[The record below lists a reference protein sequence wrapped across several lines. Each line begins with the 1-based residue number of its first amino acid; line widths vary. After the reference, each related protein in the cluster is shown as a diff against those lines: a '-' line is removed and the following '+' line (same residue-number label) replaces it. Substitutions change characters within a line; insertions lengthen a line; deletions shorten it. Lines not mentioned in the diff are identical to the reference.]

1 MEYENIIVSKED
13 GGIAIIRLNRPDALN
28 ALNAAVG
35 RDLRKAA
42 EILRYDDEVNVVIV
56 TGEGRAFAAGADIKE
71 LKDANSIESREWARA
86 LFDSFEYLGRMPK
99 PVIAAVNGLALGGG
113 CELALACDFI
123 LASDKARFGVPEIK
137 IGVFP
142 GAGGMYRLARA
153 VGMRMAK
160 EMVFVG
166 DPIDAE
172 TARDLGLVNRVFPA
186 ETFLDDVKALARK
199 IASMSRVTLKLAK
212 EALNEAQDAPDPE
225 GVYRDID
232 AMGVA
237 FSTEDQKE
245 GMAAFVEKRAA
256 KFIGR

>member
-1 MEYENIIVSKED
+1 MEYENILVSKEE
-13 GGIAIIRLNRPDALN
+13 GGIAVIRLNRPNALN

-35 RDLRKAA
+35 IDLRKAA
-42 EILRYDDEVNVVIV
+42 ETLKEDDEVNVVIV

-71 LKDANSIESREWARA
+71 LKDADPREARDWARA
-86 LFDSFEYLGRMPK
+86 LFDSFEMLGKMPK

-123 LASDKARFGVPEIK
+123 VASDKARFGVPEIK

-153 VGMRMAK
+153 IGMRRAK

-172 TARDLGLVNRVFPA
+172 TAQSMGLANKVFPA
-186 ETFLDDVKALARK
+186 DTFLDEVKVLARK
-199 IASMSRVTLKLAK
+199 IASMSGVTLKLAK
-212 EALNEAQDAPDPE
+212 EALNEAQDSPDPQ

-237 FSTEDQKE
+237 FSTADQKE
-245 GMAAFVEKRAA
+245 GMAAFVEKRAP
-256 KFIGR
+256 KFVGR